1 MKGKAMRYI
10 VGLLLLVLAV
20 AFLGALVATAIC
32 SGATGFGK
40 VSNLI
45 LGGLGGLIVWIIANY
60 VGKPILR
67 IEAKRREAIDVAEG
81 IAYLR
86 SDDDQYVREAITA
99 IGNVGATLR
108 SYARTP
114 FSPVLLYCRLLGY
127 DLDGAA
133 RAMYG
138 LARISGEY
146 LIGDDPR
153 KDTLDWLHVCLNA
166 YAHLSTKRVYE
177 LRRLAA
183 AAEREQSP

>member
-1 MKGKAMRYI
+1 MKGNAMRYI

-20 AFLGALVATAIC
+20 ASLGALVATAIC
-32 SGATGFGK
+32 SGATGLGK

-45 LGGLGGLIVWIIANY
+45 LGGFSGLIVWIIANY

-81 IAYLR
+81 RAFLR
-86 SDDDQYVREAITA
+86 SDDDQHVPEAKTS

-108 SYARTP
+108 SYARTSS
-114 FSPVLLYCRLLGY
+114 SPVLLYCRLLGY

-133 RAMYG
+133 RAMYR
-138 LARISGEY
+138 LERMSGEY

-153 KDTLDWLHVCLNA
+153 TDTLDWLHVCLNA
-166 YAHLSTKRVYE
+166 YAHLSPKRVDE
-177 LRRLAA
+177 LRQLAA
-183 AAEREQSP
+183 AARPTP